1 VTSPEASIPSDA
13 VLAQLAGA
21 ALSALA
27 ARHWRVALA
36 ESCTG
41 GWIAKS
47 LTDIAGSSLYFETG
61 FVTYANGAKTALLGV
76 DAGLLE
82 REGAVSRAT
91 VLAMAAGARQR
102 SGADLAVAVSGIA
115 GPGGGSAAKP
125 VGLVWFGWQSRDG
138 VHEAAAEQFAGDRD
152 AVRRQAVASA
162 LRRIAAQAAASGP
175 GPNLGSSR

>member
-1 VTSPEASIPSDA
+1 MAPPEASAPSDA

-21 ALSALA
+21 ALAALA
-27 ARHWRVALA
+27 VRHWRVALA

-47 LTDIAGSSLYFETG
+47 LTDIAGSSAHFETG

-115 GPGGGSAAKP
+115 GPGGGTAAKP
-125 VGLVWFGWQSRDG
+125 VGLVWFGWDSRDG

-152 AVRRQAVASA
+152 AVRRKAVASA
-162 LRRIAAQAAASGP
+162 LRCIAALAGMPRP
-175 GPNLGSSR
+175 GLNLGSSG